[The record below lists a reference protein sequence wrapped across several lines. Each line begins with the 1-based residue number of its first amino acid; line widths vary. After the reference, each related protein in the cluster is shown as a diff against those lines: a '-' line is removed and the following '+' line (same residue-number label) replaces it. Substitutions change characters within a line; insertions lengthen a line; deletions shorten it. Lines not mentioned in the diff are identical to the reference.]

1 MTTSRSIFVAANG
14 IILFFYSVVYIYI
27 YAMSSL
33 FSLFINSMIGETW
46 SFTNGVLAPKQL
58 SGNKR
63 GPLRYFFL
71 IQSLQGE

>member
-1 MTTSRSIFVAANG
+1 MA
-14 IILFFYSVVYIYI
+14 LFYSFIPLCVCVCVCVSIYIYI

-33 FSLFINSMIGETW
+33 FNLFINSMIGETW